1 MNRGFYTIMAA
12 QFFSSLADNALLFV
26 AIDLL
31 INMQSPGWI
40 TPLLKLSFT
49 LFYVLLAAFVGAFA
63 DSMPKGKVMFI
74 SNLIKVGGC
83 LLIFAHVHPLLAY
96 AIVGFGAAVY
106 SPAKY
111 GILTELLPAEKLVAA
126 NGWVEGL
133 TVLSIIFGTV
143 MGGALV
149 GDRVSSVLLGF
160 DMPLI
165 DTGIQT
171 PTQAALC
178 VVVAIYMIAALF
190 NTRIPDTGC
199 VYGHQERNPIK
210 LISDFANCFSMLWKD
225 KLGQISLGVTTLFW
239 GAAQT
244 LQFIVLEWANRKL
257 HLTYE
262 QSTSL
267 VGVVAIG
274 VAVGAIISARSITLR
289 KSLTVIPVGIAM
301 GVIVM
306 LMTLVNSVKLAYPLL
321 ILVGLLGGFFL
332 VPMNA
337 LLQHRGHVLM
347 SAGHSIAVQ
356 NFNENLSILTML
368 AVYSLM
374 LRAHLNLDIII
385 LLFGLF
391 LAGTMLYI
399 LRRHKANQREF
410 DSIALI
416 GEAKH

>member
-1 MNRGFYTIMAA
+1 MNRGFYTIMSA

-31 INMQSPGWI
+31 INMNSPGWI

-63 DSMPKGKVMFI
+63 DSMPKGKVMFV

-83 LLIFAHVHPLLAY
+83 MLMFAHVHPLVAY
-96 AIVGFGAAVY
+96 AVVGFGAAVY

-133 TVLSIIFGTV
+133 TVMSIIFGTV
-143 MGGALV
+143 LGGALV
-149 GDRVSSVLLGF
+149 GDRLSSVLLGF
-160 DMPLI
+160 DLPFI
-165 DTGIQT
+165 DTGIET
-171 PTQAALC
+171 PTEAALC
-178 VVVAIYMIAALF
+178 VVVVIYALAAIF

-199 VYGHQERNPIK
+199 VYGHQQRNPIK
-210 LISDFANCFSMLWKD
+210 LISEFATCCGLLWKD
-225 KLGQISLGVTTLFW
+225 KLGQISLAVTTLFW

-244 LQFIVLEWANRKL
+244 LQFIVLEWANRTLKL
-257 HLTYE
+257 SYE
-262 QSTSL
+262 QATSL

-274 VAVGAIISARSITLR
+274 VAVGAILSARSITLR
-289 KSLTVIPVGIAM
+289 RSLTVIPVGIAM

-306 LMTLVNSVKLAYPLL
+306 GMTLVKSVALAYPLL
-321 ILVGLLGGFFL
+321 VLVGLLGGFFL

-368 AVYSLM
+368 AAYSLM
-374 LRAHLNLDIII
+374 LRGHMNLNVIIMI
-385 LLFGLF
+385 FGMF
-391 LAGTMLYI
+391 LAGTMLMI

-410 DSIALI
+410 DSVSLI

>member
-1 MNRGFYTIMAA
+1 MNRGFYTIMSA

-31 INMQSPGWI
+31 INMNSPGWI

-83 LLIFAHVHPLLAY
+83 MLMFAHVHPLVAY
-96 AIVGFGAAVY
+96 AVVGFGAAVY

-133 TVLSIIFGTV
+133 TVMSIIFGTV
-143 MGGALV
+143 LGGALV
-149 GDRVSSVLLGF
+149 GDRLSSVLLGF
-160 DMPLI
+160 DLPFI
-165 DTGIQT
+165 DTGIET
-171 PTQAALC
+171 PTEAALC
-178 VVVAIYMIAALF
+178 VVVVIYALAAIF

-199 VYGHQERNPIK
+199 VYGHQQRNPIK
-210 LISDFANCFSMLWKD
+210 LISEFATCCGLLWKD
-225 KLGQISLGVTTLFW
+225 KLGQISLAVTTLFW

-244 LQFIVLEWANRKL
+244 LQFIVLEWANRTLKL
-257 HLTYE
+257 SYE
-262 QSTSL
+262 QATSL

-274 VAVGAIISARSITLR
+274 VAVGAILSARSITLR
-289 KSLTVIPVGIAM
+289 RSLTVIPVGIAM

-306 LMTLVNSVKLAYPLL
+306 GMTLVTSVALAYPLL
-321 ILVGLLGGFFL
+321 VLVGLLGGFFL

-368 AVYSLM
+368 AAYSLM
-374 LRAHLNLDIII
+374 LRGHMNLNVIIMI
-385 LLFGLF
+385 FGMF
-391 LAGTMLYI
+391 LAGTMLMI

-410 DSIALI
+410 DSVSLI

>member
-1 MNRGFYTIMAA
+1 MNRGFYTIMSA

-31 INMQSPGWI
+31 INMNSPGWI

-63 DSMPKGKVMFI
+63 DSMPKGKVMFV

-83 LLIFAHVHPLLAY
+83 MLMFAHVHPLVAY
-96 AIVGFGAAVY
+96 AVVGFGAAVY

-133 TVLSIIFGTV
+133 TVMSIIFGTV
-143 MGGALV
+143 LGGALV
-149 GDRVSSVLLGF
+149 GDRLSSVLLGF
-160 DMPLI
+160 DLPFI
-165 DTGIQT
+165 DTGIET
-171 PTQAALC
+171 PTEAALC
-178 VVVAIYMIAALF
+178 VVVVIYALAAIF

-199 VYGHQERNPIK
+199 VYGHQQRNPIK
-210 LISDFANCFSMLWKD
+210 LISEFATCCGLLWKD
-225 KLGQISLGVTTLFW
+225 KLGQISLAVTTLFW

-244 LQFIVLEWANRKL
+244 LQFIVLEWANRTLKL
-257 HLTYE
+257 SYE
-262 QSTSL
+262 QATSL

-274 VAVGAIISARSITLR
+274 VAVGAILSARSITLR
-289 KSLTVIPVGIAM
+289 RSLTVIPVGIAM

-306 LMTLVNSVKLAYPLL
+306 GMTLVKSVALAYPLL
-321 ILVGLLGGFFL
+321 VLVGLLGGFFL

-368 AVYSLM
+368 AAYSLM
-374 LRAHLNLDIII
+374 LRGHMNLNVIIMI
-385 LLFGLF
+385 FGMF
-391 LAGTMLYI
+391 LAGTMLMI

-410 DSIALI
+410 DSVSII

>member
-1 MNRGFYTIMAA
+1 MKRGFYTIMAA

-31 INMQSPGWI
+31 VSMKSPAWI

-74 SNLIKVGGC
+74 SNLIKVAGC
-83 LLIFAHVHPLLAY
+83 LLIFADVHPLLAY
-96 AIVGFGAAVY
+96 ALVGFGAAVY

-143 MGGALV
+143 LGGKLV
-149 GDRVSSVLLGF
+149 GAQVSGFLLSF
-160 DMPLI
+160 DFPFI
-165 DTGIQT
+165 DTGIDT
-171 PTQAALC
+171 PPEAALC
-178 VVVAIYMIAALF
+178 VVVAIYALAALF

-199 VYGHQERNPIK
+199 VYGHQERNPVK
-210 LISDFANCFSMLWKD
+210 LIGEFSNCVALLWKD
-225 KLGQISLGVTTLFW
+225 KLGQISLAVTTLFW

-244 LQFIVLEWANRKL
+244 LQFIVLEWANRTL

-262 QSTSL
+262 QATSL

-274 VAVGAIISARSITLR
+274 VALGAVLSARFIALR
-289 KSLTVIPVGIAM
+289 KSLSVIPMGIAM
-301 GVIVM
+301 GLIVM
-306 LMTLVNSVKLAYPLL
+306 SMTLVTSVKVAYPLL

-374 LRAHLNLDIII
+374 LRAHLNLDVIIV
-385 LLFGLF
+385 LFGLF
-391 LAGTMLYI
+391 LAGTMLFI
-399 LRRHKANQREF
+399 LRKHQANQREF
-410 DSIALI
+410 DSVALI

>member
-31 INMQSPGWI
+31 VTMKSPAWI

-74 SNLIKVGGC
+74 SNLIKVAGC

-96 AIVGFGAAVY
+96 ALVGFGAAVY

-133 TVLSIIFGTV
+133 TVMSIIFGTV
-143 MGGALV
+143 MGGKLV
-149 GDRVSSVLLGF
+149 GGQVSSFLLGLDF
-160 DMPLI
+160 PLI
-165 DTGIQT
+165 DTGIDT
-171 PTQAALC
+171 PPEAALC
-178 VVVAIYMIAALF
+178 VVVGIYMLAALF

-210 LISDFANCFSMLWKD
+210 LITDFANCYGLLWKD
-225 KLGQISLGVTTLFW
+225 KLGQISLAVTTLFW

-244 LQFIVLEWANRKL
+244 LQFIVLEWANRTLKL
-257 HLTYE
+257 SYE

-274 VAVGAIISARSITLR
+274 VALGAVLSARFISLR
-289 KSLTVIPVGIAM
+289 KSLTVIPMGIAM

-306 LMTLVNSVKLAYPLL
+306 SMTLVKSVALAYPLL

-368 AVYSLM
+368 AMYSLM
-374 LRAHLNLDIII
+374 LRGHLNLDVIIV
-385 LLFGLF
+385 LFGLF
-391 LAGTMLYI
+391 LAGTMFFI
-399 LRRHKANQREF
+399 MRKHAANQREF
-410 DSIALI
+410 DSVALI
-416 GEAKH
+416 GELKH

>member
-1 MNRGFYTIMAA
+1 MNRGFYTIMSA

-31 INMQSPGWI
+31 INMNSPGWI

-63 DSMPKGKVMFI
+63 DSMPKGKVMFV

-83 LLIFAHVHPLLAY
+83 MLMFAHVHPLVAY
-96 AIVGFGAAVY
+96 AVVGFGAAVY

-133 TVLSIIFGTV
+133 TVMSIIFGTV
-143 MGGALV
+143 LGGALV
-149 GDRVSSVLLGF
+149 GDRLSSVLLGF
-160 DMPLI
+160 DFPFI
-165 DTGIQT
+165 DTGIET
-171 PTQAALC
+171 PTEAALC
-178 VVVAIYMIAALF
+178 VVVVIYALAAIF

-199 VYGHQERNPIK
+199 VYGHQQRNPIK
-210 LISDFANCFSMLWKD
+210 LISEFANCCGLLWKD
-225 KLGQISLGVTTLFW
+225 KLGQISLAVTTLFW

-244 LQFIVLEWANRKL
+244 LQFIVLEWANRTLKL
-257 HLTYE
+257 SYE
-262 QSTSL
+262 QATSL

-274 VAVGAIISARSITLR
+274 VAVGAVLSARSITLR
-289 KSLTVIPVGIAM
+289 RSLTVIPVGIAM

-306 LMTLVNSVKLAYPLL
+306 GMTLVKSVALAYPLL
-321 ILVGLLGGFFL
+321 VLVGLLGGFFL

-368 AVYSLM
+368 AAYSLM
-374 LRAHLNLDIII
+374 LRGHMNLNVIIMI
-385 LLFGLF
+385 FGMF
-391 LAGTMLYI
+391 LAGTMLMI

-410 DSIALI
+410 DSVSLI

>member
-1 MNRGFYTIMAA
+1 MNRGFYTIMSA

-31 INMQSPGWI
+31 INMNSPGWI

-63 DSMPKGKVMFI
+63 DSMPKGKVMFV

-83 LLIFAHVHPLLAY
+83 MLMFAHVHPLVAY
-96 AIVGFGAAVY
+96 AVVGFGAAVY

-133 TVLSIIFGTV
+133 TVMSIIFGTV
-143 MGGALV
+143 LGGALV
-149 GDRVSSVLLGF
+149 GDRLSSVLLGF
-160 DMPLI
+160 DFPFI
-165 DTGIQT
+165 DTGIET
-171 PTQAALC
+171 PTEAALC
-178 VVVAIYMIAALF
+178 VVVVIYALAAIF

-199 VYGHQERNPIK
+199 VYGHQQRNPIK
-210 LISDFANCFSMLWKD
+210 LISEFATCCGLLWKD
-225 KLGQISLGVTTLFW
+225 KLGQISLAVTTLFW

-244 LQFIVLEWANRKL
+244 LQFIVLEWANRTLKL
-257 HLTYE
+257 SYE
-262 QSTSL
+262 QATSL

-274 VAVGAIISARSITLR
+274 VAVGAILSARSITLR
-289 KSLTVIPVGIAM
+289 RSLTVIPVGIAM

-306 LMTLVNSVKLAYPLL
+306 GMTLVKSVALAYPLL
-321 ILVGLLGGFFL
+321 VLVGLLGGFFL

-368 AVYSLM
+368 AAYSLM
-374 LRAHLNLDIII
+374 LRGHMNLNVIIMI
-385 LLFGLF
+385 FGMF
-391 LAGTMLYI
+391 LAGTMLMI

-410 DSIALI
+410 DSVSLI

>member
-31 INMQSPGWI
+31 VNMKSPGWI

-149 GDRVSSVLLGF
+149 GGRVSGFLLGF

-165 DTGIQT
+165 DTGIET

-178 VVVAIYMIAALF
+178 VVVGIYMLAALF

-199 VYGHQERNPIK
+199 VYGHQERNPVK
-210 LISDFANCFSMLWKD
+210 LISDFANCFGLLWKD

-244 LQFIVLEWANRKL
+244 LQFIVLEWANRTL

-274 VAVGAIISARSITLR
+274 VAAGAVISARFISLR

-306 LMTLVNSVKLAYPLL
+306 CMTMVNSVKIAYPLL

-374 LRAHLNLDIII
+374 LRAHLNLDVII

-399 LRRHKANQREF
+399 MRRHQANQREF
-410 DSIALI
+410 DSVALI

>member
-31 INMQSPGWI
+31 INMNSPGWI

-83 LLIFAHVHPLLAY
+83 MLIFANVHPLLAY

-133 TVLSIIFGTV
+133 TVMSIIFGTV

-149 GDRVSSVLLGF
+149 GSRVSSYLLGF
-160 DMPLI
+160 DLPLI
-165 DTGIQT
+165 DTGITT
-171 PTQAALC
+171 PTQSALC
-178 VVVAIYMIAALF
+178 VVVGIYVIAAIF

-199 VYGHQERNPIK
+199 RYGHQERNPIK
-210 LISDFANCFSMLWKD
+210 LVTDFANCYNLLWKD
-225 KLGQISLGVTTLFW
+225 KLGQISLAVTTLFW

-244 LQFIVLEWANRKL
+244 LQFIVLEWANRTLK
-257 HLTYE
+257 LTYE

-274 VAVGAIISARSITLR
+274 VAAGAVISARSITLR

-306 LMTLVNSVKLAYPLL
+306 GMTLVNSVMLAYPLL
-321 ILVGLLGGFFL
+321 VLVGLLGGFFL

-356 NFNENLSILTML
+356 NFNENLSILVML
-368 AVYSLM
+368 AAYSLM
-374 LRAHLNLDIII
+374 LRGHLNLNIII
-385 LLFGLF
+385 LIFGLF
-391 LAGTMLYI
+391 LAGTMFFI
-399 LRRHKANQREF
+399 MRRHHANQREF
-410 DSIALI
+410 DSVSLI

>member
-31 INMQSPGWI
+31 VNMKSPGWI

-149 GDRVSSVLLGF
+149 GGRVSSFLLGF

-165 DTGIQT
+165 DTGIET

-178 VVVAIYMIAALF
+178 VVVGIYMLAALF

-199 VYGHQERNPIK
+199 VYGHQERNPVK
-210 LISDFANCFSMLWKD
+210 LISDFANCFGLLWKD

-244 LQFIVLEWANRKL
+244 LQFIVLEWANRTL
-257 HLTYE
+257 HLSYE

-274 VAVGAIISARSITLR
+274 VAAGAVISARFISLR

-306 LMTLVNSVKLAYPLL
+306 CMTMVNSVKVAYPLL

-399 LRRHKANQREF
+399 MRRHQANQREF

>member
-31 INMQSPGWI
+31 VTMKSPGWI

-149 GDRVSSVLLGF
+149 GDRVSSILLGF
-160 DMPLI
+160 DFPLI
-165 DTGIQT
+165 DTGVDT

-178 VVVAIYMIAALF
+178 VVVGIYMLAAIF

-199 VYGHQERNPIK
+199 KYGHQEHTPIK
-210 LISDFANCFSMLWKD
+210 LITDFANCYGLLWKD

-244 LQFIVLEWANRKL
+244 LQFIVLEWANRTL
-257 HLTYE
+257 HLSYE

-274 VAVGAIISARSITLR
+274 VALGAVLSARFISLR

-301 GVIVM
+301 GLIVVS
-306 LMTLVNSVKLAYPLL
+306 MTMVHSVKLAYPLL

-385 LLFGLF
+385 MLFGLF
-391 LAGTMLYI
+391 LAGTMFYI
-399 LRRHKANQREF
+399 MRKHQANQREF
-410 DSIALI
+410 DSISLI

>member
-1 MNRGFYTIMAA
+1 MNRGFYTIMSA

-31 INMQSPGWI
+31 INMNSPGWI

-83 LLIFAHVHPLLAY
+83 MLMFAHVHPLVAY
-96 AIVGFGAAVY
+96 AVVGFGAAVY

-133 TVLSIIFGTV
+133 TVMSIIFGTV
-143 MGGALV
+143 LGGALV
-149 GDRVSSVLLGF
+149 GDRLSSVLLGF
-160 DMPLI
+160 DIPFV
-165 DTGIQT
+165 DTGIET
-171 PTQAALC
+171 PTEAALC
-178 VVVAIYMIAALF
+178 VVVVIYALAAIF

-199 VYGHQERNPIK
+199 VYGHQQRNPIK
-210 LISDFANCFSMLWKD
+210 LISEFATCCGLLWKD
-225 KLGQISLGVTTLFW
+225 KLGQISLAVTTLFW

-244 LQFIVLEWANRKL
+244 LQFIVLEWANRTLKL
-257 HLTYE
+257 SYE
-262 QSTSL
+262 QATSL

-274 VAVGAIISARSITLR
+274 VAVGAILSARSITLR

-306 LMTLVNSVKLAYPLL
+306 GMTLVKSVALAYPLL
-321 ILVGLLGGFFL
+321 VLVGLLGGFFL

-368 AVYSLM
+368 AAYSLM
-374 LRAHLNLDIII
+374 LRGHMNLNVIIMI
-385 LLFGLF
+385 FGMF
-391 LAGTMLYI
+391 LAGTMLMI

-410 DSIALI
+410 DSVSLI
-416 GEAKH
+416 GQAKH

>member
-31 INMQSPGWI
+31 INMNSPGWI

-74 SNLIKVGGC
+74 SNLIKVAGC
-83 LLIFAHVHPLLAY
+83 MLIFANVHPLLAY

-133 TVLSIIFGTV
+133 TVMSIIFGTV

-149 GDRVSSVLLGF
+149 GDRVSSYLLGF
-160 DMPLI
+160 DLPLI
-165 DTGIQT
+165 DTGIT
-171 PTQAALC
+171 TATQSALC
-178 VVVAIYMIAALF
+178 VVVGIYIIAALF

-199 VYGHQERNPIK
+199 RYGHQERNPIK
-210 LISDFANCFSMLWKD
+210 LVTDFANCYNLLWKD
-225 KLGQISLGVTTLFW
+225 KLGQISLAVTTLFW

-244 LQFIVLEWANRKL
+244 LQFIVLEWANRTLK
-257 HLTYE
+257 LTYE

-274 VAVGAIISARSITLR
+274 VAAGAVISARSITLR

-306 LMTLVNSVKLAYPLL
+306 GMTLVNSVMLAYPLL
-321 ILVGLLGGFFL
+321 VLVGLLGGFFL

-356 NFNENLSILTML
+356 NFNENLSILVML
-368 AVYSLM
+368 AAYSLM
-374 LRAHLNLDIII
+374 LRGHLNLNVII
-385 LLFGLF
+385 LIFGLF
-391 LAGTMLYI
+391 LAGTMFFI
-399 LRRHKANQREF
+399 MRRHQANQREF
-410 DSIALI
+410 DSVSLI

>member
-1 MNRGFYTIMAA
+1 MNRGFYTIMSA

-31 INMQSPGWI
+31 INMNSPGWI

-83 LLIFAHVHPLLAY
+83 MLMFAHVHPLVAY
-96 AIVGFGAAVY
+96 AVVGFGAAVY

-133 TVLSIIFGTV
+133 TVMSIIFGTV
-143 MGGALV
+143 LGGALV
-149 GDRVSSVLLGF
+149 GDRLSSVLLGF
-160 DMPLI
+160 DMPFV
-165 DTGIQT
+165 DTGIET
-171 PTQAALC
+171 PTEAALC
-178 VVVAIYMIAALF
+178 VVVVIYALAAIF

-199 VYGHQERNPIK
+199 VYGHQQRNPIK
-210 LISDFANCFSMLWKD
+210 LISEFATCCGLLWKD
-225 KLGQISLGVTTLFW
+225 KLGQISLAVTTLFW

-244 LQFIVLEWANRKL
+244 LQFIVLEWANRTLKL
-257 HLTYE
+257 SYE
-262 QSTSL
+262 QATSL

-274 VAVGAIISARSITLR
+274 VAVGAILSARSITLR

-306 LMTLVNSVKLAYPLL
+306 GMTLVKSVALAYPLL
-321 ILVGLLGGFFL
+321 VLVGLLGGFFL

-368 AVYSLM
+368 AAYSLM
-374 LRAHLNLDIII
+374 LRGHMNLNVIIMI
-385 LLFGLF
+385 FGMF
-391 LAGTMLYI
+391 LAGTMLMI

-410 DSIALI
+410 DSVSLI

>member
-31 INMQSPGWI
+31 VTMKSPAWI

-74 SNLIKVGGC
+74 SNLIKVAGC

-96 AIVGFGAAVY
+96 ALVGFGAAVY

-133 TVLSIIFGTV
+133 TVMSIIFGTV
-143 MGGALV
+143 MGGKLV
-149 GDRVSSVLLGF
+149 GGQVSSFLLGF
-160 DMPLI
+160 DIPLI
-165 DTGIQT
+165 DTGIDT
-171 PTQAALC
+171 PPEAALC
-178 VVVAIYMIAALF
+178 VVVGIYMLAALF

-210 LISDFANCFSMLWKD
+210 LITDFANCYGLLWKD
-225 KLGQISLGVTTLFW
+225 KLGQISLAVTTLFW

-244 LQFIVLEWANRKL
+244 LQFIVLEWANRTLKL
-257 HLTYE
+257 SYE

-274 VAVGAIISARSITLR
+274 VALGAVLSARFVSLR
-289 KSLTVIPVGIAM
+289 KSLKVIPMGIAM

-306 LMTLVNSVKLAYPLL
+306 SMTLVHSVTLAYPLL

-374 LRAHLNLDIII
+374 LRGHLNLDIII
-385 LLFGLF
+385 VLFGLF
-391 LAGTMLYI
+391 LAGTMFVI
-399 LRRHKANQREF
+399 MRKHAANQREF
-410 DSIALI
+410 DSVSLI

>member
-31 INMQSPGWI
+31 INMNSPGWI

-83 LLIFAHVHPLLAY
+83 MLIFANVHPLLAY

-111 GILTELLPAEKLVAA
+111 GILTELLPAEKLIAA

-133 TVLSIIFGTV
+133 TVMSIIFGTV

-149 GDRVSSVLLGF
+149 GERVSSYLLGF
-160 DMPLI
+160 DLPLI
-165 DTGIQT
+165 DTGIT
-171 PTQAALC
+171 TATQAALC
-178 VVVAIYMIAALF
+178 VVVGIYVIAAIF

-199 VYGHQERNPIK
+199 RYGHQERNPIK
-210 LISDFANCFSMLWKD
+210 LVSDFANCYSLLWKD
-225 KLGQISLGVTTLFW
+225 KLGQISLAVTTLFW

-244 LQFIVLEWANRKL
+244 LQFIVLEWANRTLK
-257 HLTYE
+257 LTYE

-274 VAVGAIISARSITLR
+274 VAAGAVISARSITLR

-306 LMTLVNSVKLAYPLL
+306 GMTLVDTVMMAYPLL
-321 ILVGLLGGFFL
+321 VLVGLLGGFFL

-356 NFNENLSILTML
+356 NFNENLSILVML
-368 AVYSLM
+368 AAYSLM
-374 LRAHLNLDIII
+374 LRGHLNLNIII
-385 LLFGLF
+385 LIFGLF
-391 LAGTMLYI
+391 LAGTMFI
-399 LRRHKANQREF
+399 IMRKHQANQREF
-410 DSIALI
+410 DSIGLI

>member
-31 INMQSPGWI
+31 INMNSPGWI

-83 LLIFAHVHPLLAY
+83 MLIFANVHPLLAY

-133 TVLSIIFGTV
+133 TVMSIIFGTV

-149 GDRVSSVLLGF
+149 GERVSSYLLGF
-160 DMPLI
+160 DLPLI
-165 DTGIQT
+165 DTGIT
-171 PTQAALC
+171 TATQAALC
-178 VVVAIYMIAALF
+178 VVVGIYVIAAIF

-199 VYGHQERNPIK
+199 RYGHQERNPIK
-210 LISDFANCFSMLWKD
+210 LVSDFANCYSLLWKD
-225 KLGQISLGVTTLFW
+225 KLGQISLAVTTLFW

-244 LQFIVLEWANRKL
+244 LQFIVLEWANRTLK
-257 HLTYE
+257 LTYE

-274 VAVGAIISARSITLR
+274 VAAGAVISARSITLR

-306 LMTLVNSVKLAYPLL
+306 GMTLVDTVMMAYPLL
-321 ILVGLLGGFFL
+321 VLVGLLGGFFL

-356 NFNENLSILTML
+356 NFNENLSILVML
-368 AVYSLM
+368 AAYSLM
-374 LRAHLNLDIII
+374 LRGHLNLNIII
-385 LLFGLF
+385 LIFGLF
-391 LAGTMLYI
+391 LAGTMFI
-399 LRRHKANQREF
+399 IMRKHQANQREF
-410 DSIALI
+410 DSIGLI